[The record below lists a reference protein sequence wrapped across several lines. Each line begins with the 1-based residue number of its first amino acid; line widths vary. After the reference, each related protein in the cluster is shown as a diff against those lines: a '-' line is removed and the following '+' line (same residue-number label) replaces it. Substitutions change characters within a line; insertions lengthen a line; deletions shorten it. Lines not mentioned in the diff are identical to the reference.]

1 MKSSFHKYGY
11 DKIFAAEICSKLAP
25 SMFPKVERLG
35 DNLPIDAVIHVCNEH
50 PGTVYYSIQNV
61 SSPNN
66 TNEATIIL

>member
-50 PGTVYYSIQNV
+50 P
-61 SSPNN
+61 
-66 TNEATIIL
+66 